1 MQELLRVRRSQST
14 TTQPVVKKEAQEK
27 NKSTKHMK
35 LVIRARAVWMPNAVD
50 ATKTRDS
57 GGRIPLHALCENDG
71 VSVAMLEVLVQAYPG
86 SVVAKDSRGALPLHL
101 LCSNEAVTEALITP
115 LHAAAK
121 TLAPDA
127 LRVYLMFDHQDCW
140 GQLPLHRM
148 CANVWV
154 YPQVC
159 ECLRVR
165 ACILVCSAAG
175 ACMRAG
181 ESTVMVSCL
190 SSSLGGYL

>member
-1 MQELLRVRRSQST
+1 MNLEGQERMHEMLRLRRSQT
-14 TTQPVVKKEAQEK
+14 RTAQPLVKKEAQEK

-35 LVIRARAVWMPNAVD
+35 MVRRARAVWMPNAVD

-86 SVVAKDSRGALPLHL
+86 GVVAKDSRGALPMHL

-121 TLAPDA
+121 TLATDA
-127 LRVYLMFDHQDCW
+127 LRVHLMFDHQDCW
-140 GQLPLHRM
+140 GQLPLHRI

-159 ECLRVR
+159 ACSRVR
-165 ACILVCSAAG
+165 ACK
-175 ACMRAG
+175 RARIR
-181 ESTVMVSCL
+181 VDVSF
-190 SSSLGGYL
+190 